1 MIGEVL
7 SAKAAPRVLESH
19 RIPGTTKPLRQHA
32 SDDAVRADRAAGYR
46 SRMPS
51 RSARPQLGLFDN
63 PAGAFRLVEL
73 TETVRALE
81 RQRPG
86 RTVDE
91 LSRAVF
97 AELAMKRTR
106 RSAELIAE
114 AIRLARA
121 REPHGEISGSRWQAS
136 TAEVRNWALNAGFE
150 ISADGSI
157 PDQAITAYN
166 QTHPDHPY

>member
-1 MIGEVL
+1 M
-7 SAKAAPRVLESH
+7 R
-19 RIPGTTKPLRQHA
+19 R
-32 SDDAVRADRAAGYR
+32 RADGPAGYR

-51 RSARPQLGLFDN
+51 PPARPQPGLFDN
-63 PAGAFRLVEL
+63 PAGAFRLEEL

-81 RQRPG
+81 LQRPG
-86 RTVDE
+86 RTAGE

-106 RSAELIAE
+106 RSAELVAE

-121 REPHGEISGSRWQAS
+121 RGPHAEIG
-136 TAEVRNWALNAGFE
+136 
-150 ISADGSI
+150 ADGSI
-157 PDQAITAYN
+157 PERAITAYN